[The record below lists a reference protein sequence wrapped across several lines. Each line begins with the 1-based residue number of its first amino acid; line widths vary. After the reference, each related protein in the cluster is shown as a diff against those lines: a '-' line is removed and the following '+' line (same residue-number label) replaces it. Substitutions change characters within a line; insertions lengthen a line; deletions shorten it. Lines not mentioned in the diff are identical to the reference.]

1 MTVPKSNRQ
10 NSYISNQPNRKQ
22 QMSLKTWK
30 EEFYK
35 VEASQVPQEEA
46 LQHSLTKWIGLR
58 RENLAKHEVERNGF
72 LLGDTDIILAIDG
85 TSCALCLLYVD
96 ESCHSCPLRKAKE
109 DQGYFYTGDHC
120 WKEYSIQIRTGN
132 PEPMIRLI
140 QKAIRITEASKNQEG
155 VQPTQ

>member
-1 MTVPKSNRQ
+1 
-10 NSYISNQPNRKQ
+10 
-22 QMSLKTWK
+22 MSLKTWK

-35 VEASQVPQEEA
+35 VEVSQVPQEEA

-58 RENLAKHEVERNGF
+58 RENLAKHEVERNGV
-72 LLGDTDIILAIDG
+72 LLRDKDAPYIPFGADTDIVLAIDG
-85 TSCALCLLYVD
+85 TSCALCLLYAD

-109 DQGYFYTGDHC
+109 DQGHFYIDDHC
-120 WKEYSIQIRTGN
+120 WEEYSIQIRTGN